1 MTIGF
6 LGLMKR
12 GALCATILGS
22 FGMGSAFA
30 AGLIT
35 PIAGGPDEP
44 SASPTTAASQLAR
57 IDSAGLVRAL
67 EASNTDAP
75 VVLDL
80 MSGVSVRVVRDR
92 TDPTM
97 PGMSA
102 FAGHTPGDPTSS
114 TTIVVHRG
122 TVYAVIQ
129 TGDAT
134 YEIDHRADGVH
145 TIRKID
151 QDRFPGDKVVTP
163 ARPRLPAPD
172 SAGMKNL
179 TIESVV
185 GVPEFAAP
193 EANTVIRV
201 GILGTSLVRSHHP
214 NWASTAQAAL
224 TDANTAFSRSGV
236 AITFA
241 NAGIA
246 AFNYNETGKGFDQVL
261 SDATNSSAVASWR
274 NAHFADLVSVV
285 RDDSG
290 RGNDYCGLA
299 WYHDT
304 PSASTKNYAHSV
316 VNISCAVGNHS
327 FAHELGHNMGLKHDR
342 YAEGKLGSDQTHYNY
357 GFSNLAQRARTIMA
371 YADYCYSKGVSCT
384 RIGYFS
390 NPYKT
395 YNGGTLGVKPGAT
408 NPAYNAYRLNQTKAA
423 IAAYK

>member
-1 MTIGF
+1 MSIG
-6 LGLMKR
+6 LVGLLKR
-12 GALCATILGS
+12 GASLVAMLALGMS
-22 FGMGSAFA
+22 SAVA

-35 PIAGGPDEP
+35 PIAGGSDGVA
-44 SASPTTAASQLAR
+44 ASPTVAASQLAR
-57 IDSAGLVRAL
+57 IDSAGLVRAM
-67 EASNTDAP
+67 ATSSDATP

-80 MSGVSVRVVRDR
+80 MPGVSVRVVRDR
-92 TDPTM
+92 TDPAM

-102 FAGHTPGDPTSS
+102 FAGHTPGDPASS
-114 TTIVVHRG
+114 ATIVVHEG

-129 TGDAT
+129 TGGAT
-134 YEIDHRADGVH
+134 YQIDHRADGVH

-151 QDRFPGDKVVTP
+151 QDRFPGDKVITP

-172 SAGMKNL
+172 SAGMKGL
-179 TIESVV
+179 SIETV
-185 GVPEFAAP
+185 FAAPEVAVP

-201 GILGTSLVRSHHP
+201 GILVTTLTRSHHT
-214 NWASTAQAAL
+214 NWASIAQASL

-236 AITFA
+236 TITFA

-246 AFNYNETGKGFDQVL
+246 GFNYNETGKSFNQVL
-261 SDATNSSAVASWR
+261 SDATASAAVASWR
-274 NAHFADLVSVV
+274 NSHAADLISVF

-304 PSASTKNYAHSV
+304 PSASTKGYAHSV
-316 VNISCAVGNHS
+316 VNIACAVDNHS

-342 YAEGKLGSDQTHYNY
+342 YAEGKMGTDTSHYNY
-357 GFSNLAQRARTIMA
+357 GYSNVAKRARTIMA

-390 NPYKT
+390 NPYKA
-395 YNGGTLGVKPGAT
+395 YNGGVLGVKPGVT
-408 NPAYNAYRLNQTKAA
+408 NAAHNAARLNQTKAA